1 MKLNNAFAKILCGII
16 EDTTRKA
23 FITIYPKRSDF
34 GLHTYVYTRLDEYD
48 PIEMCPRLTDLD
60 EFKTELKN
68 ECENLNEK
76 TSPSVIVFSLN
87 CITDKAIIAFVRD
100 FCINRGYAS
109 DDIKISLNDNIT
121 LIVILSNDIC
131 KETLSDPKWKCSY
144 MYETTT
150 GNTWYTVN
158 FSKAEADLARTAL
171 TATIDD
177 IKNKRIN
184 GMNPSMST
192 PYEGLLDDL
201 KNSDTMTLP
210 EHFMSVFNFAMNHY
224 CNCFSK
230 HKTECSA
237 LIEKVQNTPEDP
249 DEDC

>member
-1 MKLNNAFAKILCGII
+1 MKLNNSFARTLCEIV
-16 EDTTRKA
+16 EDVNRKA

-34 GLHTYVYTRLDEYD
+34 GLHTYVYTRLDKYD
-48 PIEMCPRLTDLD
+48 PIEMCPRLADLD
-60 EFKTELKN
+60 EFKTELKE
-68 ECENLNEK
+68 ECENLNKK

-87 CITDKAIIAFVRD
+87 CITDKDIITFVRD

-109 DDIKISLNDNIT
+109 NDMTISLNDNIT
-121 LIVILSNDIC
+121 LIVILSDDIC

-150 GNTWYTVN
+150 GETWYTVD
-158 FSKAEADLARTAL
+158 FLKTEADLVRTAL

-184 GMNPSMST
+184 GMSPFMST
-192 PYEGLLDDL
+192 PYEGLLDGL

-210 EHFMSVFNFAMNHY
+210 EHFISIFNFAMNHY
-224 CNCFSK
+224 CDSFPK
-230 HKTECSA
+230 YKTDCSA
-237 LIEKVQNTPEDP
+237 LIEKVQNAPEDA
-249 DEDC
+249 DE